1 MQRQISIL
9 IFFSALIFFTLL
21 AYYGAQINLWS
32 SIILAI
38 LISLII
44 MNVFYPPSNIPI
56 DAADYTLV
64 IYTMIEIISIL
75 LLIIYILCC
84 TLCDERTEGP
94 CNICDHK

>member
-44 MNVFYPPSNIPI
+44 MNVFYPPSNIPM
-56 DAADYTLV
+56 DTADYTLI
-64 IYTMIEIISIL
+64 IYTAIEIISIL

-84 TLCDERTEGP
+84 TLCDERNQ
-94 CNICDHK
+94 CNYKL